1 MAADKVQLSLVDE
14 GIDTEDSH
22 DVQKGLRIAAA
33 WETNDHSQYFGVDSL
48 DHIQL
53 SSGDVP

>member
-14 GIDTEDSH
+14 GIDTEDSL

-33 WETNDHSQYFGVDSL
+33 WETNVHSQYFGVDSL

>member
-1 MAADKVQLSLVDE
+1 MDKVQLSQVDE

-22 DVQKGLRIAAA
+22 DVQVGLRIAAD
-33 WETNDHSQYFGVDSL
+33 WETKDRSQYFSVDSL